1 MIGLIISICIGI
13 LAGFLAGKI
22 MRGQGYGVL
31 LDLLLGIGGSI
42 LGYFVFGL
50 LQLTPSGL
58 IGRIVVSTAGAVM
71 LIYIARRLS

>member
-1 MIGLIISICIGI
+1 MIGLIVSICIGI

-22 MRGQGYGVL
+22 MRGQGYGIL

-50 LQLTPSGL
+50 LQLTPTGL
-58 IGRIVVSTAGAVM
+58 IGRIAVSTAGAVL
-71 LIYIARRLS
+71 LIYIARRLK